1 VSQRVVK
8 VQKLA
13 REVLGETIQT
23 LKDPRIG
30 FVTVTAVR
38 ISADLQHAR
47 VFVSVLGDED
57 ERAAT
62 MSGLTSATPYLRS
75 ELGRQMKVK
84 YVPELQFDLD
94 TGPEEAQRL
103 ESLLKQIH
111 EAEDEGRERD
121 DDGEV

>member
-38 ISADLQHAR
+38 ISRDLQHAR

-62 MSGLTSATPYLRS
+62 MSGLISATPYLRS

-111 EAEDEGRERD
+111 EAEDQGRERD
-121 DDGEV
+121 DYGEV